1 MKCTE
6 ITTGTVY
13 IEPITVFGL
22 GIVEFSLVCLGS
34 LALLIIVYSIIPKKS
49 RPTTKNDTN
58 SKSGKKERKQ
68 KTTKNKYERFDNDE
82 SEIDSQQP

>member
-49 RPTTKNDTN
+49 RPIAKEKGTKQD
-58 SKSGKKERKQ
+58 KKK
-68 KTTKNKYERFDNDE
+68 KTTNNKYEKFDQEETE
-82 SEIDSQQP
+82 SQDAEA